1 MRAFLELAIYKLYR
15 SNRKPLFYA
24 FTNIVSAFQEIEEG
38 LERLNMNNCSCSTRV
53 IIIYIGSFY
62 ECVAPNDPLT
72 NYIEYKLVK

>member
-38 LERLNMNNCSCSTRV
+38 LEKLNMNNSSSST
-53 IIIYIGSFY
+53 
-62 ECVAPNDPLT
+62 ELL
-72 NYIEYKLVK
+72 YIEFTAFNW